1 MKKICPLILLLF
13 LLAGCSNFSNNSIY
27 KKNVNMKDI
36 HITETKRCGIEW
48 EKIQFPIDLNED
60 ALKQIKPLKT
70 NQGAA
75 EVAKNIIEEL
85 HRAGKLSEY
94 ILTSITHSTE
104 DDVWCFEYS
113 INQQNEDVDNLID
126 GGSLYVAIDGNKG
139 ALIKAWIEE

>member
-13 LLAGCSNFSNNSIY
+13 LFAGCSNFSNNSIY

-36 HITETKRCGIEW
+36 HITETEWCGIEW